1 MTLGVCGLSFVIQ
14 SDYSTSYLDDRIEAS
29 IMWVEV
35 SNVCF
40 HWIYPL
46 FILFRFILQE
56 YIAKLDEKEFE
67 SEKSSLILRLLK
79 TKKKLVN
86 LSMQIWSE
94 IGKNEYFFK
103 RNEAMAEIVKRL
115 TKDEMLA
122 FFKVCTINGF
132 ESCCFTGWCFF
143 CCSCT
148 YHVTHLNVR
157 NFRYKLLNQ
166 TLNWMHWSLPRISLI
181 WFQRLPQRYELISN
195 ATFD

>member
-1 MTLGVCGLSFVIQ
+1 M
-14 SDYSTSYLDDRIEAS
+14 
-29 IMWVEV
+29 
-35 SNVCF
+35 
-40 HWIYPL
+40 
-46 FILFRFILQE
+46 
-56 YIAKLDEKEFE
+56 DEKEFE

-132 ESCCFTGWCFF
+132 ESCCFTG
-143 CCSCT
+143 
-148 YHVTHLNVR
+148 
-157 NFRYKLLNQ
+157 
-166 TLNWMHWSLPRISLI
+166 
-181 WFQRLPQRYELISN
+181 
-195 ATFD
+195 